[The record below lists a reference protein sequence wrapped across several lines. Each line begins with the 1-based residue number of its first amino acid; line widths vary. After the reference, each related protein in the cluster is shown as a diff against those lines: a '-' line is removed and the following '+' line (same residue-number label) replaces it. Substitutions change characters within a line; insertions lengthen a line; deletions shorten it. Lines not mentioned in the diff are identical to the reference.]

1 MRDYILT
8 SDDTNNRDEPEE
20 NVKNNNIIDAKNI
33 DIKVVNNHIYF
44 YTDVK
49 NKSAQELNIFLR
61 EVENEL
67 LMKIKYMTI
76 IKNLFIY
83 ILIVLEEVYLS
94 HFQLLIQLEV

>member
-49 NKSAQELNIFLR
+49 NKSAQELNIALR

-67 LMKIKYMTI
+67 LMKNKIHDYHKE
-76 IKNLFIY
+76 FIY
-83 ILIVLEEVYLS
+83 LHINSFGGSVFGIFNY
-94 HFQLLIQLEV
+94 